1 MNLEI
6 RRSIGDRLRESR
18 ESAQLK
24 QDAAAF
30 ELGVKRQAVSSWE
43 HGKSMPTAEMWMRIA
58 PLYGVSLDYLVFG
71 IRTIPVSRYAVMA
84 NVFQQRGIQ
93 PTGAAF
99 GTPERQQ
106 AS

>member
-18 ESAQLK
+18 ESANMK
-24 QDAAAF
+24 QDAAAY
-30 ELGVKRQAVSSWE
+30 ELGVRRQAVSSWE
-43 HGKSMPTAEMWMRIA
+43 RGKSMPTAEVWMRIA

-84 NVFQQRGIQ
+84 KLFQGPGVE